1 MGELSD
7 IRVIRD
13 IEAKNNCKHHKRA
26 LSLAIALDRLRLGK
40 TNLSKLNL
48 LLHSFALSLAIALD
62 RLRLGKTNLSK
73 LNLLLHS
80 ACTIFAY
87 RLQ

>member
-48 LLHSFALSLAIALD
+48 LLHS
-62 RLRLGKTNLSK
+62 
-73 LNLLLHS
+73 

>member
-48 LLHSFALSLAIALD
+48 LLI
-62 RLRLGKTNLSK
+62 
-73 LNLLLHS
+73 S
-80 ACTIFAY
+80 ACTIFATQKQAWTFRRSPTY
-87 RLQ
+87 EGCEESPGNTEHHIS

>member
-1 MGELSD
+1 MG
-7 IRVIRD
+7 VIRD
-13 IEAKNNCKHHKRA
+13 MGVIETNKNLLWHSFT
-26 LSLAIALDRLRLGK
+26 LSLTIALNRLRLGK

-48 LLHSFALSLAIALD
+48 LLHSFTLSLTIALD